1 MWRNR
6 DVANLAEWLRSYNRE
21 NNKSAG
27 FYGLDLYGLYGSA
40 QAVLQHLDRTNPEAA
55 ARARFRYSCFE
66 HFGENPQAY
75 AASFDMNE
83 SCEQGAID
91 QFQ

>member
-6 DVANLAEWLRSYNRE
+6 DVANFAEWLRSYSCE

-40 QAVLQHLDRTNPEAA
+40 QAVLQYLDRTDPEAA

-75 AASFDMNE
+75 GLRRQLRHE
-83 SCEQGAID
+83 
-91 QFQ
+91 